1 MAAKIWRMNLFMP
14 LLEQVALGTH
24 NSQFAC
30 GLAQHHPTQILSM
43 LASEM
48 TEDRGWPARGV
59 QKD

>member
-1 MAAKIWRMNLFMP
+1 MNLFMP

-30 GLAQHHPTQILSM
+30 GLAQHHPTRILSM